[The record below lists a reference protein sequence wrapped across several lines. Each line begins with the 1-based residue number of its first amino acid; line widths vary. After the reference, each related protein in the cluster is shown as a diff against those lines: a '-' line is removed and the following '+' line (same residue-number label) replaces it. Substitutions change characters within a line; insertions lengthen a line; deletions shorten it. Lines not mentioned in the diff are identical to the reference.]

1 MPARVAGLEVH
12 RGLVYSHP
20 GARVGS
26 TPAAL
31 NTMFSR
37 SFVSHE
43 AVRFCS
49 PGEPPDSDVILSRPP
64 LGFVDR
70 ACIFGAQP
78 CSYGTHI
85 WAGYETGC
93 AGSSPIRGAP
103 VLFSTPRCCRKLPA
117 IKTVIL

>member
-1 MPARVAGLEVH
+1 MPARVAGLGVH

-70 ACIFGAQP
+70 AHVFLGRNRAHTVRISGLDTKP
-78 CSYGTHI
+78 D
-85 WAGYETGC
+85 
-93 AGSSPIRGAP
+93 AP
-103 VLFSTPRCCRKLPA
+103 VHRRFA
-117 IKTVIL
+117 